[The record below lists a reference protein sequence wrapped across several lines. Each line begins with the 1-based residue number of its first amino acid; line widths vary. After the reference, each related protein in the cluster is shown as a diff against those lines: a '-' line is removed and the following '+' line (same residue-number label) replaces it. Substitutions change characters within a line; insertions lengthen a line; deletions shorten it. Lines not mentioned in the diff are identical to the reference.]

1 MGQVVDMNGYSDN
14 REVIIQVINYGDII
28 LEEVLPYLF
37 NILYYHFITYF
48 KFTLLIYRLL
58 TISITHGLIHY

>member
-1 MGQVVDMNGYSDN
+1 MGQVVDINGYSDN

-37 NILYYHFITYF
+37 NILYYYFITYF
-48 KFTLLIYRLL
+48 KFTLLIYCIL
-58 TISITHGLIHY
+58 TIIITHDLIYY

>member
-28 LEEVLPYLF
+28 VEEVLLF
-37 NILYYHFITYF
+37 NN
-48 KFTLLIYRLL
+48 LL
-58 TISITHGLIHY
+58 